1 MREKIIKKLDAEYEC
16 FVNDM
21 LRTSKENLFAK
32 SEEITVKKSIQNVL
46 RELVSNDPAFEEK
59 EMVDKILYTNNIMEM
74 CYRFASDYKNLSTEE
89 ACRKL
94 IFSL

>member
-1 MREKIIKKLDAEYEC
+1 MNEKIIQKLDAEYEC

-46 RELVSNDPAFEEK
+46 RDLVANDQRFEEK
-59 EMVDKILYTNNIMEM
+59 AFADKILYTNNVMEM
-74 CYRFASDYKNLSTEE
+74 CYRFASDYKNLSTED
-89 ACRKL
+89 ACKKAL
-94 IFSL
+94 FSL